1 MYLKEGTLGKKSV
14 LLGKFSHQEIR
25 LQMKFPRRMDG

>member
-1 MYLKEGTLGKKSV
+1 MYLKEGTLGKKSL

-25 LQMKFPRRMDG
+25 LQMKFLRHMDG